1 MNLINEI
8 YKKVGIKGFIL
19 VENFRVWMVKKKKI
33 LLFEFI
39 FMNIKI
45 YIVIKM

>member
-19 VENFRVWMVKKKKI
+19 VENFRVWMVKKKI